1 MKSSRKVNEGK
12 KEMKGKKLYVFKHE
26 NVRMTDLTKDTQ
38 RKGKKRLGSYTMQC
52 NAHNMHQVCR
62 NNEVKKRRKKPVQ
75 DAIFQ
80 KVRKHRRSSPMYTN
94 RMRSKAKTFSMI
106 LSNTYVHCSSY

>member
-1 MKSSRKVNEGK
+1 MAIESLHTYRHKIGETKLSQKVNDGK

-52 NAHNMHQVCR
+52 NAMHIICTKYA
-62 NNEVKKRRKKPVQ
+62 EIMK
-75 DAIFQ
+75 
-80 KVRKHRRSSPMYTN
+80 
-94 RMRSKAKTFSMI
+94 
-106 LSNTYVHCSSY
+106 